1 MRSRN
6 TAIGNLLAITIALAV
21 VAAPSM
27 ADAPTA
33 DAASSEGVWQQHEYQ
48 LTFTG
53 FQSAYSCDWLEEKLR
68 LLLRKSGARND
79 IHISTHCVNP
89 SGPSPGAEARITFFT
104 LAPGDG
110 PLAVPAVWRKVV
122 LRDHYPLAL
131 EGSDCE
137 LVEQFRAELLPFFTT
152 RAIVNH
158 MRCRGGDDAAA
169 GLDLQFEVLAPASG
183 GGR

>member
-1 MRSRN
+1 MRTCK
-6 TAIGNLLAITIALAV
+6 TAIGALLLVLAV
-21 VAAPSM
+21 PSM
-27 ADAPTA
+27 ADAP
-33 DAASSEGVWQQHEYQ
+33 AAAAAPIAGEWQQHEYQ

-68 LLLRKSGARND
+68 LLLRKSGARTD
-79 IHISTHCVNP
+79 IRISTHCINP
-89 SGPSPGAEARITFFT
+89 SGPSPGAEAHIVFYT

-110 PLAVPAVWRKVV
+110 AGGVPAVWRKVV

-137 LVEQFRAELLPFFTT
+137 LVEQFRAEILPLFTT
-152 RAIVNH
+152 RAILNR